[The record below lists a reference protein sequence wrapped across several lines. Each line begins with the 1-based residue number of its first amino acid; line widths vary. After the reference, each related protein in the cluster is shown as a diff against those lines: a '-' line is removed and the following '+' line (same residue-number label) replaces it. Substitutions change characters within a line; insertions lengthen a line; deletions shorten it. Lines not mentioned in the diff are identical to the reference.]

1 MSLRK
6 LGRRIV
12 LAFAFAILAIVGGNA
27 VAGDLDGL
35 WAAEKRFGPDLRG
48 ALTIE
53 KRGDVF
59 VADIGGRSASAR
71 LEKGELIFAFP
82 SDAGGFRGRL
92 AEGGRV
98 IEGHWIQP
106 PANAA
111 GGQKL
116 ASPLRLAR
124 GPGGRWSGSVAPH
137 DDVITFF
144 LKVATDDK
152 GVARAYLRN
161 PERNIGF
168 VMRAD
173 RLAIEGG
180 KVKLVG
186 KFFGR
191 GAEMTIAEG
200 AFDPNNDA
208 LPLRFPQFGAT
219 MDFRRADGDA
229 DAERAFYPRG
239 AKPEP
244 YVYVP
249 PPARDDG
256 WRVGTLSEVGI
267 DRTKIDAFVDKLARE
282 QMTSVGSQQIH
293 ALLIARHGKL
303 VVEEY
308 FHGQHRDLPHDTRS
322 ASKSFA
328 AVLVGAAMRNGA
340 PFATNSLVV
349 DSVDPA
355 LLPKSVDPR
364 LKTVRVEH
372 LLTMSPGFDCDDQDQ
387 SSPGNED
394 AMQSQRAE
402 PNWWRFALAVP
413 MARSPGEKSVY
424 CSMNPNLLGAV
435 LSHETGRWLPELFD
449 ETVARPLGMR
459 RYFLNLAPN
468 GEPYL
473 GGGALVAPRDF
484 AKLGEIALRKGRWN
498 GARILDE
505 TFAERMISPLVDL
518 RSVQYGYLWWSMEV
532 PYKDKKL
539 RAVFAGGNGGQLVMA
554 IPDLDLVVGF
564 FGGNYGDGEATY
576 RAQRSYVPEFILP
589 AVDPG
594 D

>member
-1 MSLRK
+1 MSMRK
-6 LGRRIV
+6 VGRWIFGATA
-12 LAFAFAILAIVGGNA
+12 LAILSVIGGSA
-27 VAGDLDGL
+27 CAGDLDGL

-53 KRGDVF
+53 KRGEAY
-59 VADIGGRSASAR
+59 VADIGGRSASTRPA
-71 LEKGELIFAFP
+71 KGELIFAFP
-82 SDAGGFRGRL
+82 GDAGGFHGRL
-92 AEGGRV
+92 VEGGRA

-116 ASPLRLAR
+116 VSPLRLVV
-124 GPGGRWSGSVAPH
+124 GPGGRWSGTVAPY

-144 LKVATDDK
+144 LKVTTDDK

-161 PERNIGF
+161 PERNIGL
-168 VMRAD
+168 VMQAD
-173 RLAIEGG
+173 RLATEDG

-191 GAEMTIAEG
+191 GAEMTLAEG
-200 AFDPNNDA
+200 AYDPNNDA
-208 LPLRFPQFGAT
+208 LPLRFAQFGTT

-229 DAERAFYPRG
+229 EAERAFYPRG
-239 AKPEP
+239 ASPAP
-244 YVYVP
+244 FVYAP

-256 WRVGTLSEVGI
+256 WRVGSLDEVGI
-267 DRTKIDAFVDKLARE
+267 DKSKIAAFVDRLARE

-293 ALLIARHGKL
+293 GVLIARHGKL
-303 VVEEY
+303 VLEEY

-322 ASKSFA
+322 ASKSFTA
-328 AVLVGAAMRNGA
+328 LLAGAAMRKGA
-340 PFATNSLVV
+340 PFTTKSLVV
-349 DSVDPA
+349 ESVDPA
-355 LLPKSVDPR
+355 LLPKSIDPR
-364 LKTVRVEH
+364 LKAVRVEH
-372 LLTMSPGFDCDDQDQ
+372 LLTMSPGFDCDDQDGN
-387 SSPGNED
+387 SPGNED
-394 AMQSQRAE
+394 AMQGQRAE

-413 MARSPGEKSVY
+413 MARAPGEKSVY

-435 LSHETGRWLPELFD
+435 LSHETGRWLPDLFD
-449 ETVARPLGMR
+449 EAVARPLGMR

-473 GGGALVAPRDF
+473 GGGAFFAPRDF
-484 AKLGEIALRKGRWN
+484 AKLGEVALRRGRWN

-505 TFAERMISPLVDL
+505 AFADRMISPLVDL
-518 RSVQYGYLWWSMEV
+518 RGVQYGYLWWSMEL

-554 IPDLDLVVGF
+554 IPDLDLVVAF
-564 FGGNYGDGEATY
+564 IGGNYSDGEATY

-589 AVDPG
+589 AVEAG
-594 D
+594 G